1 MDLPFK
7 FVRLLLILK
16 KRKKLFKFFFKIC
29 FGSKG
34 LPAITA
40 FNKRITTI
48 IPAVPEDKLKEAS
61 RFVAIIRKQR
71 LKLKKKKKKCPIVV
85 YEVFNLHLNI
95 LGPRFLVF
103 ILKNSKVMM
112 KHRNKNTRRSLE
124 VQ

>member
-1 MDLPFK
+1 
-7 FVRLLLILK
+7 VRLLLILK

-48 IPAVPEDKLKEAS
+48 IPAVPEDKLKEATS

-71 LKLKKKKKKCPIVV
+71 LKLKKKQKKNVRLLFMKSSTSIS
-85 YEVFNLHLNI
+85 I
-95 LGPRFLVF
+95 SSDLGSSSLFLK
-103 ILKNSKVMM
+103 IQK
-112 KHRNKNTRRSLE
+112 
-124 VQ
+124 